1 MLKIDLLI
9 VSYAKDAEW
18 FRRSLE
24 VNRKNLTGF
33 RDIILVTPPQDREL
47 FQSIVAGIP
56 NLRHVTKEDWPGQGY
71 YWQQA
76 AKMAADT
83 YSNADI
89 IAHIDSDVFVK
100 APTDMRDYF
109 VNNKPSILWQWYSD
123 AGNAVVWKAPTEKA
137 YGGVVNEEFMCGFPL
152 IYHRSVYAQARK
164 HLEQQHGIGWEQYI
178 RNCAASPQ
186 QPSFSEFN
194 FLGVVA
200 KRYEWPLA
208 SPYHWVDRNRDEWPK
223 GFQNTRQFWSHA
235 PLKDCLAEIE
245 QMLDGRRDHQLEVT
259 NRGIWILSNDTHIS
273 KWVQQ
278 AQRLDFDTP
287 TLEKHLKFIKPGD
300 TVVDAGAN
308 IGDNAIAYAR
318 ATAGVSTGQVLA
330 FEPNPLAFECL
341 RRNMAGHSHVQCER
355 LGLSDTHSRFDL
367 AIDQNAGAAHLR
379 GESAQGSIEV
389 APLDQWNLPRL
400 AFMKVDVEGFEMRL
414 LRGAEQTIMRCRPV
428 MYIEIN
434 DGALRRQGT
443 SPNEVK
449 AWLLEHGYRIEGWM
463 EGHPQFDIYALPK

>member
-1 MLKIDLLI
+1 MTIDLFY
-9 VSYAKDAEW
+9 VTYAKDAEW

-33 RDIILVTPPQDREL
+33 RNIIVITPAQDCEV
-47 FQSIVAGIP
+47 FQAIVAGVP
-56 NLRHVTKEDWPGQGY
+56 NLKHFGTEDWPGYGY

-76 AKMAADT
+76 MKMRADT
-83 YSNADI
+83 FTDADV

-109 VNNKPSILWQWYSD
+109 VDNKPSILWQWYSD
-123 AGNAVVWKAPTEKA
+123 AGNAVVWKEPTERA
-137 YGGVVNEEFMCGFPL
+137 YGTEVNVEFMCGFPI
-152 IYHRSVYAQARK
+152 IYYRSVYAQARK
-164 HLEQQHGIGWEQYI
+164 HLEETHGMAWDHYI
-178 RNCAASPQ
+178 RKCAAEPK
-186 QPSFSEFN
+186 QPAFSEFN

-200 KRYEWPLA
+200 KRYECPLA

-235 PLKDCLAEIE
+235 PLKDCLPEIE

-308 IGDNAIAYAR
+308 IGDNTIAYAR
-318 ATAGVSTGQVLA
+318 ATAGVATGHVIA

-341 RRNMAGHSHVQCER
+341 RRNLAGHSHVQCER
-355 LGLSDTHSRFDL
+355 IGLSDEFNCAEL
-367 AIDQNAGAAHLR
+367 VIGPNAGAAYLKT
-379 GESAQGSIEV
+379 GSGIEV
-389 APLDQWNLPRL
+389 APLDQWKLPRL
-400 AFMKVDVEGFEMRL
+400 AFFKIDVEGYEPKV
-414 LRGAEQTIMRCRPV
+414 LRGAAETIRRCRPV

-434 DGALRRQGT
+434 RGALERAGFSAETVR
-443 SPNEVK
+443 S
-449 AWLLEHGYRIEGWM
+449 WLLAERYRIDGWD
-463 EGHPQFDIYALPK
+463 EASPQFDIYALPLP

>member
-1 MLKIDLLI
+1 MNIDLFI
-9 VSYAKDAEW
+9 VSFSRDAEW

-33 RDIILVTPPQDREL
+33 RGIVLVTPHHDREI

-56 NLRHVTKEDWPGQGY
+56 NLKHVTTEDWPGHGY

-76 AKMAADT
+76 QKMSADLHT
-83 YSNADI
+83 DADV

-109 VNNKPSILWQWYSD
+109 VNNRPSILWQWYTD
-123 AGNAVVWKAPTEKA
+123 AGNAVVWKAPTERA
-137 YGGVVNEEFMCGFPL
+137 YGGTVNEEFMCGFPL
-152 IYHRSVYAQARK
+152 IYYRSVYAQARK
-164 HLEQQHGIGWEQYI
+164 HLEENHNMPWEQYV
-178 RNCAASPQ
+178 RNQATHPQ
-186 QPSFSEFN
+186 QPAFSEFN

-200 KRYEWPLA
+200 KRYEWPLS

-235 PLKDCLAEIE
+235 PLKDCLPEIE

-287 TLEKHLKFIKPGD
+287 TLEKHLKFIKAGD

-308 IGDNAIAYAR
+308 IGDNTIAYAR
-318 ATAGVSTGQVLA
+318 ATAGVATGQVLA

-341 RRNMAGHSHVQCER
+341 RRNMTGHSHVQCER
-355 LGLSDTHSRFDL
+355 LGLSDRHDRMDI
-367 AIDQNAGAAHLR
+367 AIDQNAGAAHLK
-379 GESAQGSIEV
+379 GSSAQGAIEV
-389 APLDQWNLPRL
+389 APLDQWQLPRL
-400 AFMKVDVEGFEMRL
+400 AFMKIDVEGMELRL
-414 LRGAEQTIMRCRPV
+414 LKGAEQTINRCRPV

-434 DGALRRQGT
+434 NGALARAGT
-443 SPNEVK
+443 SPADVK
-449 AWLLEHGYRIEGWM
+449 AWLTSHGYRIEGWM
-463 EGHPQFDIYALPK
+463 EGHPQYDIYALPK

>member
-1 MLKIDLLI
+1 MTIDILV
-9 VSYAKDAEW
+9 VSFSRDAEW

-33 RDIILVTPPQDREL
+33 RNIVLVTPHQDHDL
-47 FQSIVAGIP
+47 FQAIVAGLP
-56 NLRHVTKEDWPGQGY
+56 NVVHVTTEDWPGQGY

-76 AKMAADT
+76 QKMSADT
-83 YSNADI
+83 FSDADV

-109 VNNKPSILWQWYSD
+109 ADNKPSILWQWYTD
-123 AGNAVVWKAPTEKA
+123 AGNAVVWKAPTERA
-137 YGGVVNEEFMCGFPL
+137 YGTVVHEEFMCGFPQ

-164 HLEQQHGIGWEQYI
+164 HLEEAHKMPWQDYI
-178 RNCAASPQ
+178 RKMAAHPQ
-186 QPSFSEFN
+186 QPAFSEFN
-194 FLGVVA
+194 FLGAVA
-200 KRYEWPLA
+200 KRYEGAL
-208 SPYHWVDRNRDEWPK
+208 YNWVDRNRDEWPK
-223 GFQNTRQFWSHA
+223 GFANTRQFWSHA
-235 PLKDCLAEIE
+235 PLDDCLPEID
-245 QMLDGRRDHQLEVT
+245 QMLDGRREHQLEVT

-308 IGDNAIAYAR
+308 IGDNTIAYAR
-318 ATAGVSTGQVLA
+318 ATAGVATGYVLA

-355 LGLSDTHSRFDL
+355 LGLSDEHSSGEL
-367 AIDQNAGAAHLR
+367 AIGPNAGAAYLTP
-379 GESAQGSIEV
+379 GESIKV

-400 AFMKVDVEGFEMRL
+400 AFMKIDVEGYEPRV
-414 LRGAEQTIMRCRPV
+414 LRGAVETIRRCHPV

-434 DGALRRQGT
+434 PGALERAGFTAETVR
-443 SPNEVK
+443 S
-449 AWLLEHGYRIEGWM
+449 WLIEEGYRIEGWVD
-463 EGHPQFDIYALPK
+463 GSPQFDIYAYPEKPHTQ

>member
-1 MLKIDLLI
+1 MNIDLFI
-9 VSYAKDAEW
+9 VSFFRDAEW

-33 RDIILVTPPQDREL
+33 RGIVLVTPHQDRDL
-47 FQSIVAGIP
+47 FQPIVAGIP
-56 NLRHVTKEDWPGQGY
+56 NLKHVTTEDWPGHGY

-76 AKMAADT
+76 QKMSADLHT
-83 YSNADI
+83 DADV

-100 APTDMRDYF
+100 APTHVRDYF
-109 VNNKPSILWQWYSD
+109 VNNKPSILWQWYTD
-123 AGNAVVWKAPTEKA
+123 AGNAVVWKTPTERA
-137 YGGVVNEEFMCGFPL
+137 YGGVVDAEFMCGFPI

-164 HLEQQHGIGWEQYI
+164 HLEETHKMPWEQYV
-178 RNCAASPQ
+178 RSQATHPQ
-186 QPSFSEFN
+186 QPAFSEFN

-235 PLKDCLAEIE
+235 PLKDCLPEIE
-245 QMLDGRRDHQLEVT
+245 QMLDGRREHQLEVT

-287 TLEKHLKFIKPGD
+287 TLERHLKFIRPGD

-308 IGDNAIAYAR
+308 VGDNCIAYAR
-318 ATAGVSTGQVLA
+318 ATAGVATGQVLA

-341 RRNMAGHSHVQCER
+341 RRNMSGHSHVQCEK
-355 LGLSDTHSRFDL
+355 LGLSDKHDRMD
-367 AIDQNAGAAHLR
+367 IVIGPNAGAAHLS
-379 GESAQGSIEV
+379 GSSAHGSIEV

-400 AFMKVDVEGFEMRL
+400 AFFKIDIEGMELRA
-414 LRGAEQTIMRCRPV
+414 LRGAENTIMRCRPV

-434 DGALRRQGT
+434 RGALIRAGT
-443 SPNEVK
+443 SPEEVR
-449 AWLLEHGYRIEGWM
+449 AWLIDHGYKIEGWDASS
-463 EGHPQFDIYALPK
+463 PQYDIYCHP